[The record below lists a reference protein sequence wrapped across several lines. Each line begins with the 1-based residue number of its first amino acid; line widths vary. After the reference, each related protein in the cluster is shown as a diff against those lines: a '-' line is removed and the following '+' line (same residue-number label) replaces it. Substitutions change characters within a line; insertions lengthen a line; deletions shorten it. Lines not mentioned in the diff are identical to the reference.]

1 MFAMFYKG
9 DINKWMNRL
18 IETSVKYNLRY
29 KELEN
34 HYLYGAIVYFCQV
47 TPSITFIRIFL
58 IC

>member
-1 MFAMFYKG
+1 M
-9 DINKWMNRL
+9 MNRL